1 MRIIPHDTCF
11 LKKESGVGGTERED
25 RGQKQSPDP
34 AGPGCPPSPSPWV
47 TQAVLWQPPGHNGED
62 ELSPGGVELG
72 PFSPDSSLS
81 VFFLAQETFCLLV

>member
-1 MRIIPHDTCF
+1 M
-11 LKKESGVGGTERED
+11 GGEGERL
-25 RGQKQSPDP
+25 RWSRMVAIRNKAQTLRVLAAPQAKACGSHGQCYGSPE
-34 AGPGCPPSPSPWV
+34 GM
-47 TQAVLWQPPGHNGED
+47 AVED